1 MTPPLFS
8 PRNLEYRPEHGR
20 SASWFAT
27 LCRMFAEPKMDTLC
41 YLQNDGSQI
50 FTFGE
55 DHGRQF
61 VYRIRVWPNGDMKGQ
76 REVPNSE

>member
-1 MTPPLFS
+1 
-8 PRNLEYRPEHGR
+8 
-20 SASWFAT
+20 
-27 LCRMFAEPKMDTLC
+27 MFAEPKMDTLC

-61 VYRIRVWPNGDMKGQ
+61 VYRIRVWPNGDLKGQ
-76 REVPNSE
+76 REVQNSE